1 MILADTSV
9 WIDHF
14 RLKDLKLSELL
25 EANEIII
32 HSFIIGE
39 IALGSFRQ
47 RSVILERLDDLPRL
61 DLASDQEVR
70 YLIEQ
75 EKLFSRGIGYVD
87 TQLIASAR
95 LKPGT
100 LIWTRDKR
108 FHDIVE
114 QLGLASLQD

>member
-108 FHDIVE
+108 LHDVVE
-114 QLGLASLQD
+114 QLGLASLQV